1 MEAPEATELLG
12 AYSTEQLANYLS
24 YNNFESVA
32 KVVEQLQLDGQSLR
46 NCCLKEKAQT
56 ENEVSVCEL
65 FGIEATEAARMYE
78 ELVKDFADVP
88 YDAANPP
95 DLPVA
100 LGVPIGGGGGG
111 GGERG
116 ARGGETVGG
125 ALMREAPPDGFRNPR
140 YPSWYDHSP
149 TNDRWRHGFS
159 RDYYFPPA
167 EEDERERQLR
177 ERESKVEEREKRMEE
192 IEARLKKLEEEK
204 TSAVDSVTAP
214 SA

>member
-1 MEAPEATELLG
+1 
-12 AYSTEQLANYLS
+12 
-24 YNNFESVA
+24 
-32 KVVEQLQLDGQSLR
+32 LR

-111 GGERG
+111 GERG

-125 ALMREAPPDGFRNPR
+125 ALMRETPPDGFRNPR

-192 IEARLKKLEEEK
+192 IEARLKRLEEEK
-204 TSAVDSVTAP
+204 TSAVDSVTVP